1 MIGARVSQN
10 NFETPQLLLVSPMG
24 KRPTLGVDG
33 YLDGW
38 MDGWMDGWNEAV
50 SYVVIIAAI
59 YIS

>member
-38 MDGWMDGWNEAV
+38 MDGWNEAV

>member
-38 MDGWMDGWNEAV
+38 MERGCQLCSHNRRDLHLV
-50 SYVVIIAAI
+50 TYHSV
-59 YIS
+59 